1 MDSELA
7 ALATSGATTLIS
19 LMVTDSWTHAREL
32 VGRFLSRTGA
42 DGATLTDLDAARAR
56 LLAARAA
63 AGTHTT
69 DDDLASQWHT
79 YLQGVLQPGSVT
91 AEPLRDLLA
100 SLQQLAHAPD
110 TRQITVHNDIS
121 GGVQHGP
128 VIQSGRITGL
138 TLHVHQPVDAA
149 QD

>member
-32 VGRFLSRTGA
+32 VGRFLTRTQA
-42 DGATLTDLDAARAR
+42 DGATLADLDSARAR
-56 LLAARAA
+56 LLAARVA
-63 AGTHTT
+63 AGTHPT
-69 DDDLASQWHT
+69 DGLASQWHT
-79 YLQGVLQPGSVT
+79 YLQGVLQSGSVT
-91 AEPLRDLLA
+91 ADTLRDLLA
-100 SLQQLAHAPD
+100 SLQQLAHAPE
-110 TRQITVHNDIS
+110 TRRLTVHNDIN

-138 TLHVHQPVDAA
+138 TLQVHPSVDAA
-149 QD
+149 QV

>member
-7 ALATSGATTLIS
+7 ALATSGAATLIS

-32 VGRFLSRTGA
+32 VGRFLSRPQA
-42 DGATLTDLDAARAR
+42 DGATLADLDSVRAR

-69 DDDLASQWHT
+69 DDLTDQWHT
-79 YLQGVLQPGSVT
+79 YLQGVLQSGSVT
-91 AEPLRDLLA
+91 ADTLRDLLA
-100 SLQQLAHAPD
+100 SLQQLAHAPE
-110 TRQITVHNDIS
+110 RRRLTVHNDIS

-138 TLHVHQPVDAA
+138 TLHVHPSVDAA